1 MATVNFSVPD
11 RIKKAFNAAF
21 RGENKSAVL
30 TRLMRQAV
38 EYRTRQKQRA
48 AAVAAVLKLR
58 SSAKPVGENVIRRA
72 RHKGRP

>member
-11 RIKKAFNAAF
+11 HIKRAFNAAF
-21 RGENKSAVL
+21 KGENKSAVL
-30 TRLMRQAV
+30 ARLMRQAV
-38 EYRTRQKQRA
+38 ENRARQKQRA

-58 SSAKPVGENVIRRA
+58 SGAKPVGDDMIRRA